1 MRSDDQL
8 KNQLEAANPSPSNAP
23 LDPYFLARIRAR
35 IQEKSPMTM
44 NTPTRPKWFP
54 YAIAAGAAAVVALGI
69 GAGLAV
75 TGDDTVPAASEAPPT
90 TPASTTAPPTT
101 IGKVVATVDRPA
113 GLEPAPVVEGIAMMS
128 CLPFSAESISGA
140 LVAFDGV
147 VTAVEGTDV
156 TFEVTTWFRG
166 GSGDILVTDGIYM
179 SDDNTTLI
187 GGPPAEVGQ
196 RYLVAAELYSD
207 AVRPGACGRV
217 QPYSAEMATT
227 YAAAFAV

>member
-1 MRSDDQL
+1 MSV
-8 KNQLEAANPSPSNAP
+8 
-23 LDPYFLARIRAR
+23 
-35 IQEKSPMTM
+35 
-44 NTPTRPKWFP
+44 NTPSRPKWFP
-54 YAIAAGAAAVVALGI
+54 FAVAVGAAAVVALGV
-69 GAGLAV
+69 GVGLAV
-75 TGDDTVPAASEAPPT
+75 TGDDTVPSAATTAETVAPS
-90 TPASTTAPPTT
+90 TPATTVPPSAPPTT
-101 IGKVVATVDRPA
+101 IGKVVATLDRPA
-113 GLEPAPVVEGIAMMS
+113 GLEPAPPVEGIAMMS
-128 CLPFSAESISGA
+128 CMPFSAEILSGA

-147 VTAVEGTDV
+147 VTAVDGTIV

-179 SDDNTTLI
+179 SHDNSTLI

-227 YAAAFAV
+227 YAAAFAA